1 MSDKPSDRQERKE
14 LLRLTILLEGY
25 RRRPHEFP
33 MPFIKQKLRTFM
45 GHPLSDDEIE
55 AEVQFVTDKGWLVL
69 RFEELGA
76 TKHFRISAEGVL
88 LMERQYAAHIRELN
102 E

>member
-1 MSDKPSDRQERKE
+1 MSDKPADKQERRE
-14 LLRLTILLEGY
+14 LLRLSVLIEAY

-45 GHPLSDDEIE
+45 GHPLSNDEIE
-55 AEVQFVTDKGWLVL
+55 AEVQFVADKGWLIT

-88 LMERQYAAHIRELN
+88 LMERQYANHLRDL
-102 E
+102 

>member
-1 MSDKPSDRQERKE
+1 MSDKPEDKQERRE
-14 LLRLTILLEGY
+14 LLRLSVLIEAY

-45 GHPLSDDEIE
+45 GHPLSDGEIE
-55 AEVQFVTDKGWLVL
+55 AEVQFVIDKGYLQM

-88 LMERQYAAHIRELN
+88 LMEREYAAHLREL
-102 E
+102 

>member
-1 MSDKPSDRQERKE
+1 MGDRQERRE
-14 LLRLTILLEGY
+14 LLRLSVLIEAY

-33 MPFIKQKLRTFM
+33 LEFIKLKLRAFM
-45 GHPLSDDEIE
+45 GDPTSDDEIE
-55 AEVQFVTDKGWLVL
+55 AEVQFVTDKGFLVM

-88 LMERQYAAHIRELN
+88 LMEREYAQHIAAV
-102 E
+102 